1 MYGFT
6 NIFLIFAPENMKR
19 ALLFKQ
25 HTLVFWCEDAS
36 QVAPEM
42 EYQHA
47 KVLKYFQIT
56 SFFHLKLMQSD

>member
-1 MYGFT
+1 
-6 NIFLIFAPENMKR
+6 MKR
-19 ALLFKQ
+19 ALLFEQ

-36 QVAPEM
+36 HVAPEKERKW

-56 SFFHLKLMQSD
+56 SFFHLKLMQSEQKTDIKKK